1 MSSSFQRLKN
11 AIGSSAA
18 PLSPCKSR
26 EPTLL
31 VKESERKRSQTL
43 LSEIDGNSNFEQF
56 STSMELGFPFA
67 QEKALMGLSDT
78 FLVSDQ
84 KIGF

>member
-1 MSSSFQRLKN
+1 MQL
-11 AIGSSAA
+11 GPLSAA

-67 QEKALMGLSDT
+67 QEKALMGLSDSDT